1 MKKYQL
7 STAQTAVIMAALT
20 LGSKFLGFVREAVLA
35 NYYGAGMVTD
45 AYKIALSIPN
55 YLLAAAVSAF
65 AAAYM
70 PELARI
76 SENGGE
82 KEANVFTSRVIN
94 FQLIV
99 SLAVSILG
107 MVFAVPLVKFFAPG
121 FGAESV
127 SLAAYYLRASFLLVI
142 FNIFINIC
150 GAYMR
155 YKDIFIPE
163 LVFGL
168 VHDVCII
175 AAIVISVKT
184 SNYVLI
190 YGTVAGYLLRAVFG
204 MYYSGRCG
212 FKYSLDTEFGP
223 VVKTV
228 AAMALPIFLG
238 GYVSQFNTMI
248 DRMLASKL
256 TEGSISALDYGN
268 LIVGVIVA
276 ITTTILTTIIYP
288 KLNKAFAQGDMDR
301 ISSLCEGSMNIG
313 LLVSVPFMFG
323 SLAFGSPVVQLMYE
337 RGAFGTAATTMTTQA
352 FMWYSLRIVFAA
364 VSGIIVYVFYT
375 LHDTKTPV
383 YCSCASVAV
392 NVALNLLLVRV
403 MAHSGLALATS
414 VAAFVNAALLW
425 AAFKKKYSEIK
436 LLESRGK
443 LVKIVLFSAAA
454 VAAAYALWL
463 LVKGILPLIV
473 SLVLAILA
481 AVGVYLIV
489 LKLAGFEEL
498 ELIRQLFRPSASE

>member
-1 MKKYQL
+1 MKKFQL

-76 SENGGE
+76 SENSGE
-82 KEANVFTSRVIN
+82 KDANSFTSRVIN

-99 SLAVSILG
+99 SLVVSALG
-107 MVFAVPLVKFFAPG
+107 MIFAGPLVKFFAPG
-121 FGAESV
+121 FGEESV
-127 SLAAYYLRASFLLVI
+127 ALAAYYLRASFLLVV

-175 AAIVISVKT
+175 AAIVISVRT

-190 YGTVAGYLLRAVFG
+190 YGTVAGYMLRAVFG
-204 MYYSGRCG
+204 MYYSRRCG
-212 FKYSLDTEFGP
+212 FRYSFDTEFGT
-223 VVKTV
+223 VIKTV

-248 DRMLASKL
+248 DRMLASGL
-256 TEGSISALDYGN
+256 VEGSISALDYGN

-288 KLNKAFAQGDMDR
+288 KLNKAFALGQMDR
-301 ISSLCEGSMNIG
+301 ISELCEKSMNIG
-313 LLVSVPFMFG
+313 LLVSVPFTFG
-323 SLAFGSPVVQLMYE
+323 ALAFGAPLVQIMYE
-337 RGAFGTAATTMTTQA
+337 RGAFGSAATAMTASA
-352 FMWYSLRIVFAA
+352 FMWYSLRIAFAA

-392 NVALNLLLVRV
+392 NVVFNLILVRF

-414 VAAFVNAALLW
+414 IAAVVNAVLLW
-425 AAFKKKYSEIK
+425 IAFKRKHPEISLLGSSAK
-436 LLESRGK
+436 LI
-443 LVKIVLFSAAA
+443 KIIIFAALSVAVAYILWSAVSAA
-454 VAAAYALWL
+454 
-463 LVKGILPLIV
+463 LPGIV
-473 SLVLAILA
+473 SLGLAILA

-489 LKLAGFEEL
+489 LKLSGFEEL
-498 ELIRQLFRPSASE
+498 ELLKQLFKHSSAE

>member
-1 MKKYQL
+1 MKKAQL

-45 AYKIALSIPN
+45 AYKVALSIPN

-70 PELARI
+70 PELANI
-76 SENGGE
+76 SENKGPD
-82 KEANVFTSRVIN
+82 EANVFTSRVIN
-94 FQLIV
+94 FQLII
-99 SLAVSILG
+99 SLAVSVLG
-107 MVFAVPLVKFFAPG
+107 MIFAVPLVRFFAPG
-121 FGAESV
+121 FGEASV
-127 SLAAYYLRASFLLVI
+127 ALAAYYLRASFLLVV
-142 FNIFINIC
+142 FNIFITVC

-155 YKDIFIPE
+155 YKDVFIPE
-163 LVFGL
+163 MVFGL
-168 VHDVCII
+168 VHDVVIV
-175 AAIVISVKT
+175 AAIVISVRT

-190 YGTVAGYLLRAVFG
+190 YGTVFGYMLRAIFG

-212 FKYSLDTEFGP
+212 YKYSFDTQFGA
-223 VVKTV
+223 VIKTV

-248 DRMLASKL
+248 DRMLASRL
-256 TEGSISALDYGN
+256 VEGSISALDYGN

-288 KLNKAFAQGDMDR
+288 KLTKAFAQGDMER
-301 ISSLCEGSMNIG
+301 ISSLCAGSMNIG
-313 LLVSVPFMFG
+313 LLVSVPFTFG
-323 SLAFGSPVVQLMYE
+323 SLAFGAPVVQLMYE
-337 RGAFGTAATTMTTQA
+337 RGAFGAAATAMTTQA
-352 FMWYSLRIVFAA
+352 FMWYSLRIAFAA
-364 VSGIIVYVFYT
+364 VSGVIIYVFYT

-392 NVALNLLLVRV
+392 NVVLNFILVRV

-414 VAAFVNAALLW
+414 IAAVVNAVLLW
-425 AAFKKKYSEIK
+425 IAFSRKHSDIK
-436 LLESRGK
+436 LLESSSK
-443 LVKIVLFSAAA
+443 LVKILVFSALS
-454 VAAAYALWL
+454 VAAAYGLWL
-463 LVKGILPLIV
+463 LAAPALPALIA
-473 SLVLAILA
+473 LVLAILA

-498 ELIRQLFRPSASE
+498 GLIRQLF